1 MNNRMKT
8 VEAKD
13 LNPIET
19 NAWLCGGITPR
30 PIALVSTVN
39 SEGDR
44 NLAPF
49 SFFNA
54 FGSNPPTIAFA
65 PNRRGRDGSLKDTY
79 HNVKAT
85 EQFVVATVS
94 YAMTEQMN
102 ISSADYPST
111 IDEFVKSGFTPE
123 KAKFIRPAL
132 IKESPFQMECK
143 LNQIIELGAGPG
155 SGLMIIGEV
164 ICFHIAENCLLNGL
178 PDPER
183 LDHIGRNGGS
193 FYTRAHGD
201 ALFKVSKPAG
211 KPIGY
216 DALPSQIRKAF
227 FLTANDLGRLANSDH
242 IPSFQDLRSPQ
253 DATVS
258 SGKMEEIICESIRH
272 NRFDDAWYW
281 IQLYKG
287 K

>member
-1 MNNRMKT
+1 MKT
-8 VEAKD
+8 IIAKD
-13 LNPIET
+13 LSPMET

-30 PIALVSTVN
+30 PIAFVSTIN
-39 SEGDR
+39 SEGSR

-79 HNVKAT
+79 QNIKAT

-102 ISSADYPST
+102 ISSADYPSA
-111 IDEFVKSGFTPE
+111 IDEFVKSGLTPQ
-123 KAKFIRPAL
+123 KAKFIMPAL
-132 IKESPFQMECK
+132 VKESPFQMECR
-143 LNQIIELGAGPG
+143 LNQIVELGSGPG

-164 ICFHIAENCLLNGL
+164 LCFHIAEDCLLNNL

-183 LDHIGRNGGS
+183 LDQVGRNGGS
-193 FYTRAHGD
+193 FYTRAYGE
-201 ALFKVSKPAG
+201 ALFKVTKPVG

-216 DALPSQIRKAF
+216 DALPASLKKAT

-242 IPSFQDLRSPQ
+242 MPSFEGLRSPE
-253 DATVS
+253 DARL
-258 SGKMEEIICESIRH
+258 GKEDLEQHIAEALQYHRL
-272 NRFDDAWYW
+272 DDAWYW
-281 IQLYKG
+281 IYVYTSK
-287 K
+287 

>member
-1 MNNRMKT
+1 MKT
-8 VEAKD
+8 IEAKD
-13 LNPIET
+13 LSPTET

-30 PIALVSTVN
+30 PIALVSTLN
-39 SEGDR
+39 SEGSR

-79 HNVKAT
+79 QNIKAT
-85 EQFVVATVS
+85 EEFVVATVS
-94 YAMTEQMN
+94 YSMTEQMN

-123 KAKFIRPAL
+123 RSKWIRPAL
-132 IKESPFQMECK
+132 VKESPFQMECR
-143 LNQIIELGAGPG
+143 LNQIVELGSGPG
-155 SGLMIIGEV
+155 SGLMVIGEV
-164 ICFHIAENCLLNGL
+164 LCFHIAEDCLLDNL

-183 LDHIGRNGGS
+183 LDQVGRNGGS
-193 FYTRAHGD
+193 FYTRAHGE
-201 ALFKVSKPAG
+201 ALFKVAKPVG

-216 DALPSQIRKAF
+216 DALPDSLKQAT

-242 IPSFQDLRSPQ
+242 RPSFENFRSPRDSQ
-253 DATVS
+253 ITKRELEHSISEA
-258 SGKMEEIICESIRH
+258 IRH
-272 NRFDDAWYW
+272 HRLEDAWYW
-281 IQLYKG
+281 IHIYITK
-287 K
+287 